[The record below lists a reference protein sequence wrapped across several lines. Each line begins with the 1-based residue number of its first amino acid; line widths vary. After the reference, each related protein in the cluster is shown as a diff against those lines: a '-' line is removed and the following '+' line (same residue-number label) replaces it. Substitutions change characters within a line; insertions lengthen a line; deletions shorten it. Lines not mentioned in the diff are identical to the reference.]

1 MPLTLHPKWT
11 QARARGVA
19 LHLQH
24 PGMQRR
30 ARNSSCANRRERR
43 LRWHVEWRFPAAGF
57 TAADKCACMPGASGQ
72 RGCWE
77 LGIVWNTLTQQAA
90 VAV

>member
-1 MPLTLHPKWT
+1 MALPQTLHPNCA
-11 QARARGVA
+11 QARTRDVA

-57 TAADKCACMPGASGQ
+57 TAADKCACIAWVERTTRLPGPCNCPSLFAWQS
-72 RGCWE
+72 
-77 LGIVWNTLTQQAA
+77 
-90 VAV
+90 

>member
-1 MPLTLHPKWT
+1 M
-11 QARARGVA
+11 A

-30 ARNSSCANRRERR
+30 TRNSSCANRRERR

-57 TAADKCACMPGASGQ
+57 TAADKCACMWRLSA
-72 RGCWE
+72 
-77 LGIVWNTLTQQAA
+77 
-90 VAV
+90 